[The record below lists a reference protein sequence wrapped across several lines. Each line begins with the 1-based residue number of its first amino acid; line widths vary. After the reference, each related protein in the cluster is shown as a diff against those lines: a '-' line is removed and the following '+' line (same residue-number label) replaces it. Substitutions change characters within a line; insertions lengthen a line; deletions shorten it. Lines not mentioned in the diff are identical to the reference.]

1 MGEEDEKTAVDP
13 LADDDPLY
21 NSLPKV
27 PREDSPARAARK
39 VKPGKKVKG
48 LAKRALASAKAPEES
63 EEVAEDSGS
72 GVDIPDYEDD
82 FDFGYEEPVE
92 KKSGKVEDEFHGGES
107 RSAIKMAFVGC
118 GQGGGRIAEAFYDL
132 GYRRVIAT
140 NTTNQD
146 LESLSIPNKLV
157 IGNNRGGAGKD
168 PSEGEAAAK
177 ESYEDIM
184 DAMMRGFG
192 EGVEHIYICVGGGGG
207 SGTGSWPVI
216 LNAAQEYAK
225 STNIERPFYKHLG
238 VIMSLPKRS
247 EGSRVQENAKKA
259 IDLALDKL
267 EKGQISSL
275 IIVDNARIHE
285 LYPGLPVKKFWPV
298 ANRNFAAILHTFNL
312 LAAQDSEFNTFDR
325 ADFRSVVQNGL
336 MVFGMTRVQ
345 EWRGKEDI
353 SKAVRQNLKG
363 TLLADGF
370 DLSKA
375 DMAGAI
381 VLAHD
386 EILGEIPME
395 NIDYAFNSL
404 GRALGNEGITL
415 HNGIY
420 ESKGRVSMRV
430 FTIISGLEP
439 PQSRLDELDSLSR

>member
-1 MGEEDEKTAVDP
+1 MGEEKKGADP
-13 LADDDPLY
+13 LADDPLY
-21 NSLPKV
+21 NTLPKV
-27 PREDSPARAARK
+27 PHEDSPARSARK
-39 VKPGKKVKG
+39 ATASKA
-48 LAKRALASAKAPEES
+48 AKRALAAQNAPEP
-63 EEVAEDSGS
+63 EEPEETSG
-72 GVDIPDYEDD
+72 GVSIPDYEDD
-82 FDFGYEEPVE
+82 FDFGYEAPKEEAV
-92 KKSGKVEDEFHGGES
+92 SSKVEDEFHGGETG
-107 RSAIKMAFVGC
+107 SAIKMAFVGC
-118 GQGGGRIAEAFYDL
+118 GQGGGRIAEAFYEL

-146 LESLSIPNKLV
+146 LESLTIPNKLV
-157 IGNNRGGAGKD
+157 IGNDRGGAGKD
-168 PSEGEAAAK
+168 PDEGEAAAK

-184 DAMMRGFG
+184 DSMMRGFG

-207 SGTGSWPVI
+207 SGTGSWPVV
-216 LNAAQEYAK
+216 LDAAREYAK
-225 STNIERPFYKHLG
+225 STNIEKPFYKHLG

-247 EGSRVQENAKKA
+247 EGSRVQRNAKAA
-259 IDLALDKL
+259 IDLALHKL

-298 ANRNFAAILHTFNL
+298 TNRNFAAILHTFNV
-312 LAAQDSEFNTFDR
+312 LAAQDSEYNTFDR

-336 MVFGMTRVQ
+336 MVFGMTRVP

-353 SKAVRQNLKG
+353 SQAVRQNLKG

-375 DMAGAI
+375 NMAGAI

-386 EILGEIPME
+386 DILGEIPME

-439 PQSRLDELDSLSR
+439 PQSRLEELESLTR